1 MACCPERS
9 NCCCPTLDLE
19 FELATR
25 NLTRRVL
32 GVLVTIGVAFVV
44 VVAGVAGV
52 AVVVACFLRTF
63 FNTLLSPPDDFFKC
77 LNLLV
82 VVDGTL
88 VVV

>member
-1 MACCPERS
+1 VAWARWPERS

-32 GVLVTIGVAFVV
+32 GVLVTIGVAVV
-44 VVAGVAGV
+44 VVAGV
-52 AVVVACFLRTF
+52 VVVFACFLRTF
-63 FNTLLSPPDDFFKC
+63 FNTLLSPPDDFLKC

-82 VVDGTL
+82 VVDGAL

>member
-1 MACCPERS
+1 MAWACWPERS

-32 GVLVTIGVAFVV
+32 GVLVTTGVSVV
-44 VVAGVAGV
+44 VVAGVV
-52 AVVVACFLRTF
+52 VVVACFLRTF
-63 FNTLLSPPDDFFKC
+63 FNTLLSPPDDFLKC

-82 VVDGTL
+82 VVDGAL

>member
-1 MACCPERS
+1 MAWACWPERS

-44 VVAGVAGV
+44 FVAGV

>member
-1 MACCPERS
+1 MACWPERG

-32 GVLVTIGVAFVV
+32 GVLVIIGVS
-44 VVAGVAGV
+44 VVAGVV
-52 AVVVACFLRTF
+52 EVVACFLRTF
-63 FNTLLSPPDDFFKC
+63 FNTLLSPPDDCLKC

-82 VVDGTL
+82 VVDGAI

>member
-1 MACCPERS
+1 MAWACWLERG

-32 GVLVTIGVAFVV
+32 GVLVTIGVVV
-44 VVAGVAGV
+44 VLVVAGV
-52 AVVVACFLRTF
+52 VVLVACFLRTF
-63 FNTLLSPPDDFFKC
+63 FNTLLSPPDDFLKC

-82 VVDGTL
+82 VVDGT
-88 VVV
+88 VVVVV

>member
-1 MACCPERS
+1 MAWACWPERS

-32 GVLVTIGVAFVV
+32 GVLVTIGVAVV
-44 VVAGVAGV
+44 VVAGVV
-52 AVVVACFLRTF
+52 VVVACFLRTF
-63 FNTLLSPPDDFFKC
+63 FSTLLSPPGDFLKC

-82 VVDGTL
+82 VVDGAL